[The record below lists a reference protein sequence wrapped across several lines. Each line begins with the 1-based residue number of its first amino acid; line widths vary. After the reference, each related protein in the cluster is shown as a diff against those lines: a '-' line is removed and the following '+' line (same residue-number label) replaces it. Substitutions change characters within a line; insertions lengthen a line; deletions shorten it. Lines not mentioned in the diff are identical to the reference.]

1 MSDLD
6 QELRVKVSGDMHRYV
21 HAFALANGEEAS
33 SLLRHVIQSYI
44 DSEIRK
50 HTLIVRLLKGE
61 GVLGE

>member
-1 MSDLD
+1 MADLS
-6 QELRVKVSGDMHRYV
+6 QELRLKVSDEMHRYV

-44 DSEIRK
+44 DSEVRK
-50 HTLIVRLLKGE
+50 HTLISRLLKGE